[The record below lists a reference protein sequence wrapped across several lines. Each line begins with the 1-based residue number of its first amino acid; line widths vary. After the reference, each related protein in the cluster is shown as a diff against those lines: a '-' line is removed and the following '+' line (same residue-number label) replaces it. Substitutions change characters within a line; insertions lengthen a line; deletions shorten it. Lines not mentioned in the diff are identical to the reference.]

1 MGDDKTLAMQSFRE
15 MMDGIKGLSKTARA
29 RIEAAHY
36 AAVRKARDEAEAAC
50 VPEESV
56 KAVSRAAEYGARVG
70 YLAAL
75 RDCASELQRHGGE
88 AQEAA
93 QAALDAVREEVI
105 EAPVWRLSRAAVRA
119 AQASENAVR
128 GEMYPRAENRATWSG
143 PNPLAKM
150 AEAARD
156 AAKSDGGI
164 KVLDAS
170 VNTDGSAAVDGGE
183 VKR

>member
-1 MGDDKTLAMQSFRE
+1 MSDDKTLATQSFRE

-56 KAVSRAAEYGARVG
+56 KAVARAAEYGARVG
-70 YLAAL
+70 YLAAV
-75 RDCASELQRHGGE
+75 RDCASELQKHGGE

-105 EAPVWRLSRAAVRA
+105 EAPVWSLARAAVRA

-128 GEMYPRAENRATWSG
+128 GEMHPRAENRATWSG

-150 AEAARD
+150 AETARD
-156 AAKSDGGI
+156 VANNQSGIVVRDVAMNTSD
-164 KVLDAS
+164 S
-170 VNTDGSAAVDGGE
+170 VNVESGE
-183 VKR
+183 AKR